1 MRDPE
6 LEAGSVLAGRFRV
19 ERLLGVGGMGAVYLV
34 RHEVL
39 QRQVALKLLHR
50 ELLSDLGMMARFQLE
65 ARAASRI
72 EHPCVTR
79 VHDFGHSEDGI
90 PYLVM
95 EYAPGPTLAAA
106 LDEDGALSVH
116 RALELLAQIAE
127 GLAAAHAVDVLHRD
141 LKPGNIV
148 VQAGDRVK
156 ILDFGL
162 AKIVGADAPP
172 SLSTQGFLFGT
183 PEYMSPEQVAGA
195 KLDAR
200 TDLYSLGVLA
210 FLLLTG
216 REPFEGAA
224 LDVMTAHVKSPPP
237 IPSVVSGRAELT
249 PALDRLVLGCLEK
262 NPADRIASA
271 TEVAEELRR
280 QVTEREGGPAAP
292 GA

>member
-1 MRDPE
+1 MADDQ
-6 LEAGSVLAGRFRV
+6 LEAGSIFAGRFRV
-19 ERLLGVGGMGAVYLV
+19 ERLLGVGGMGAVYLAQ
-34 RHEVL
+34 HEVL
-39 QRQVALKLLHR
+39 HRPVALKLLHR
-50 ELLSDLGMMARFQLE
+50 ELLGDLGMMARFQLE

-90 PYLVM
+90 PYLVL
-95 EYAPGPTLAAA
+95 EYAPGPTLSAF
-106 LDEDGALSVH
+106 LDEQGRLPAP
-116 RALELLAQIAE
+116 RAVGLLAQVAE

-183 PEYMSPEQVAGA
+183 PEYMSPEQITGA
-195 KLDAR
+195 RLDAR

-216 REPFEGAA
+216 REPFEGTA
-224 LDVMTAHVKSPPP
+224 LDVMAAHVKSPPP
-237 IPSVVSGRAELT
+237 VPSVVAGRAELA
-249 PALDRLVLGCLEK
+249 PELDGLVLACLEK
-262 NPADRIASA
+262 SPADRIASA
-271 TEVAEELRR
+271 VEVAEELRR
-280 QVTEREGGPAAP
+280 LQPI
-292 GA
+292 